1 MSALDMTAVAL
12 FPHRLKGAMGS
23 MDPSLATVIVMWW
36 VMMIAMMTP
45 SAAPLVMLYRRVLR
59 QRGVDGAGSAF
70 TSLSL
75 LAGSG
80 RMARVLDRRGAAS
93 GDAAA
98 GRADLPR

>member
-75 LAGSG
+75 LAGYLPHGS
-80 RMARVLDRRGAAS
+80 RSRSARRCFRRCCSRPG
-93 GDAAA
+93 
-98 GRADLPR
+98 